1 MLVAFGGE
9 NSANGLCNV
18 SCLAFCLLACVTNGV
33 PSRLPVGVNMDGRR
47 SVDILHGVLV
57 SLLLTAIAEGV
68 GLGTFQPLGVI
79 AINL

>member
-1 MLVAFGGE
+1 MLVAQRGE
-9 NSANGLCNV
+9 SAANRLCNA
-18 SCLAFCLLACVTNGV
+18 SCLAFCLLVCVTNGV
-33 PSRLPVGVNMDGRR
+33 LSRLPVGVNMEGRH
-47 SVDILHGVLV
+47 SVGILHSVLV